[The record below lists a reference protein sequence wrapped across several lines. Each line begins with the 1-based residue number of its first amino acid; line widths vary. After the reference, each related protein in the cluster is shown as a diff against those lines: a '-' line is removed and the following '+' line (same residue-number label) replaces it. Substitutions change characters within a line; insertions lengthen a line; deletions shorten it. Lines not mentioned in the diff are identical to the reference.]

1 MSVRRACWFIILFIT
16 AFEGQAQKHRISFE
30 HLTSNEGLSQSN
42 VLCIMQDSRGYMW
55 FGTQDGLNLYDGYE
69 LKIFRKDPS
78 NPNSLSNDFIRAITE
93 DKFGNLWI
101 ATWGSGINR
110 FDRKTERFTHF
121 QNDPKNP
128 KSIPTN
134 FINHIITDSEG
145 ILWMTSEFG
154 LISLD
159 PATNKFTHYLHNAS
173 NQSSLSTNFTASVIE
188 DNEHNIWVGTISG
201 GLNKFDRKTKTFTTY
216 KQDPKNKNSIA
227 GNSVQSLYED
237 SKKNIWI
244 GTLGDGISIF
254 NPKNQSFTNYRAKK
268 DNANGLADNV
278 IFAIEEDASGKI
290 WIGSEN
296 EGISIFDPQTNIF
309 RNYKRNSVEKT
320 GLSSS
325 AINSIYTDQ
334 KGNVW
339 IGTYNAGINLVSRDI
354 NNFVHYKHIEN
365 ENSLSHNNVLGIVED
380 AKDRLWIAT
389 DGGGLNMLDRKT
401 GQFKHYRHIEGNNN
415 SISGDFVLSVAED
428 ADHNIWLGT
437 WANGVTVFNPDKNT
451 FRRFRNDPKNPSS
464 IAGDNVWS
472 IYKDHNNVMWI
483 GTLEKGLSRYDAAK
497 NQFIN
502 YTVENS
508 NLSSNNIMA
517 ITEDVFGNLW
527 VGTDGAGINMLDK
540 RSGLFTQYQHS
551 AVENSISDN
560 GVNGLYGDKTGKL
573 WIATNEGL
581 NCLDL
586 ITKKFT
592 NYHTADGLPNATI
605 FGIVEDHHSQLWL
618 STNKGLSCFNPLKG
632 TFKNY
637 DVSDGLQANEFR
649 QSYCKSRSGAL
660 FFGGI
665 NGFNE
670 FYPDSLTSTSYDP
683 PLVMTDLLI
692 SNKRVPINGDSTH
705 SPLKE
710 SITETDELSLP
721 YKNNEVSFQFAS
733 LNYTSTKRKQYSYML
748 EGFDKSW
755 NDVGSR
761 RTAYYTNL
769 DPGTYVFRV
778 RGTDN
783 EGNWSKKMA
792 TIKLV
797 ITPPYYMTWWFRFVV
812 ALSIVFLAI
821 GYYQYRMY
829 IIKRQKKALQ
839 KEVRIR
845 TAQLAKSSAEER
857 KARHE
862 AEQANKA
869 KSIFL
874 ATMSH
879 EIRTPMNG
887 VIGMASL
894 LRKTSLTP
902 EQKLYTDTISTS
914 GDALLTVINDIL
926 DFSKIES
933 GNLELEQKDFNLR
946 TCIEEVLD
954 VFAEKATQSGLDLI
968 YQVDENIPA
977 DIVGDS
983 VRLRQILMNLV
994 SNAIKFTHQGE
1005 IYIDVQQ
1012 VSKSDK
1018 GHLELMFK
1026 VRDTGIGIP
1035 ADKLDRLFKAFSQVD
1050 SSTTRKYGGTG
1061 LGLVICEKLVNLMGG
1076 AINVQS
1082 KPGEGSTFTFTL
1094 FTIAGKETTRDEI
1107 NMNLAGIEG
1116 KRVLVVDDNYTNR
1129 LILQKLLE
1137 YWNLVPVLASTGMD
1151 ALEILS
1157 REAQFDLVLTDMQ
1170 MPFMDG
1176 IELARNMKKKQPA
1189 LPIILLSSLGDERNK
1204 DYPGLFNAVLTKPIK
1219 HNVLCKY
1226 ILQELRNKGGKPI
1239 AEERTEAQ
1247 NEQEFS
1253 SQYPLRILLAED
1265 NPINQLLAT
1274 KMLNTIGYEPVKAE
1288 NGLEV
1293 LEMMKT
1299 ESFDLILM
1307 DVQMPEMDGLETT
1320 KNIRTKNT
1328 LQPVI
1333 IAMTA
1338 NAMQSDQDEC
1348 LKAGMDDYLSKPVRV
1363 DTLKAMI
1370 QKWAIQARMKSAG

>member
-1 MSVRRACWFIILFIT
+1 MSLRRACWFLILFII
-16 AFEGQAQKHRISFE
+16 AIHGNAQKHRISFE

-55 FGTQDGLNLYDGYE
+55 FGTQDGLNKYDGYE
-69 LKIFRKDPS
+69 LKIFRNDPS
-78 NPNSLSNDFIRAITE
+78 NPSSLSNDFIRAITE
-93 DKFGNLWI
+93 DKYGNIWI

-110 FDRKTERFTHF
+110 FDRKTERFIHF
-121 QNDPKNP
+121 QNDPKDT
-128 KSIPTN
+128 KSIPSN

-145 ILWMTSEFG
+145 ILWLTSENG

-159 PATNKFTHYLHNAS
+159 PSTNKFTHYLHTPS
-173 NQSSLSTNFTASVIE
+173 NPGSISINFTASVME
-188 DNEHNIWVGTISG
+188 DSEHNIWVGTIGG
-201 GLNKFDRKTKTFTTY
+201 GLNKFDRKTKKFTTY
-216 KQDPKNKNSIA
+216 LHNVKNQNSLA
-227 GNSVQSLYED
+227 GNSVQVLFED
-237 SKKNIWI
+237 SRKNIWI
-244 GTLGDGISIF
+244 GTLGDGVSVL
-254 NPKNQSFTNYRAKK
+254 NEESQTFTNYRTEKG
-268 DNANGLADNV
+268 NNNSLIDNV
-278 IFAIEEDASGKI
+278 IFSIAEDATGRI

-296 EGISIFDPQTNIF
+296 EGISIFESQTKTF

-339 IGTYNAGINLVSRDI
+339 IGTYNAGINLVNRDI
-354 NNFVHYKHIEN
+354 NSFIHYKHLEN
-365 ENSLSHNNVLGIVED
+365 ENSLSHNNVLGILED
-380 AKDRLWIAT
+380 SKGRLWIAT

-401 GQFKHYRHIEGNNN
+401 GLFKHYRHVEGNSN
-415 SISGDFVLSVAED
+415 SISGDFVLSLGED
-428 ADHNIWLGT
+428 AGHNIWIGT

-451 FRRFRNDPKNPSS
+451 FRRFTNDPNNPTSL
-464 IAGDNVWS
+464 AGNNVWS
-472 IYKDHNNVMWI
+472 IFKDHNNVMWV
-483 GTLEKGLSRYDAAK
+483 GTLEKGLCSYNAATGE
-497 NQFIN
+497 FTT
-502 YTVENS
+502 YTVEKN
-508 NLSSNNIMA
+508 NLSSNNVMA

-527 VGTDGAGINMLDK
+527 AGTDGAGINMLDK
-540 RSGLFTQYQHS
+540 RSGRFTQYLHNPNK
-551 AVENSISDN
+551 NSISDN
-560 GVNGLYGDKTGKL
+560 GVNGLYADKTGKL

-586 ITKKFT
+586 ITKKFR

-605 FGIVEDHHSQLWL
+605 YGILEDNHSELWV
-618 STNKGLSCFNPLKG
+618 STNKGLSCFDPLKG
-632 TFKNY
+632 TFKNFE
-637 DVSDGLQANEFR
+637 VSDGLQANEFR
-649 QSYCKSRSGAL
+649 QSYCKSKNGAL
-660 FFGGI
+660 YFGGI

-670 FYPDSLTSTSYDP
+670 FYPDSLKSTSYDP
-683 PLVMTDLLI
+683 PLVLTDLLI
-692 SNKRVPINGDSTH
+692 SNKRVPIAGDSTN
-705 SPLKE
+705 SPLKQ
-710 SITETDELSLP
+710 SLTETSELHLP
-721 YKNNEVSFQFAS
+721 YAKNDVSFQFAS
-733 LNYTSTKRKQYSYML
+733 LNYTSSKRKKYSYIL
-748 EGFDKSW
+748 EGFDKTW

-769 DPGTYVFRV
+769 DPGTYMFKV

-783 EGNWSKKMA
+783 EGNWSNKMS
-792 TIKLV
+792 TVKLV
-797 ITPPYYMTWWFRFVV
+797 ITPPYYLTWWFRFLVV
-812 ALSIVFLAI
+812 LAIVFIAI
-821 GYYQYRMY
+821 AYYQYRIY
-829 IIKRQKKALQ
+829 FIKKQKKALQ
-839 KEVRIR
+839 TEVRLR
-845 TAQLAKSSAEER
+845 TAQLANSTAEER
-857 KARHE
+857 KARQE

-968 YQVDENIPA
+968 YQIDENIPA
-977 DIVGDS
+977 DVIGDS
-983 VRLRQILMNLV
+983 IRLRQILMNLV

-1005 IYIDVQQ
+1005 IYIEVQQ
-1012 VSKSDK
+1012 LNRSDR
-1018 GHLELMFK
+1018 GHLELMFR

-1076 AINVQS
+1076 AISVQS
-1082 KPGEGSTFTFTL
+1082 KPGEGSTFSFTL
-1094 FTIAGKETTRDEI
+1094 FTVAGKATTHDEI
-1107 NMNLAGIEG
+1107 NMNLVGIEG

-1137 YWNLVPVLASTGMD
+1137 YWNLVPILASTGRD
-1151 ALEILS
+1151 AIEILS
-1157 REAQFDLVLTDMQ
+1157 HDKQFDLVLTDMQ

-1176 IELARNMKKKQPA
+1176 IELARSVKKKNA
-1189 LPIILLSSLGDERNK
+1189 SLPIILLSSLGDERNK
-1204 DYPGLFNAVLTKPIK
+1204 DFPGLFNAVLTKPIK

-1226 ILQELRNKGGKPI
+1226 ILQELRSTGSKPI
-1239 AEERTEAQ
+1239 VEERTEAQ

-1293 LEMMKT
+1293 LEMLNT
-1299 ESFDLILM
+1299 ERFDLILM
-1307 DVQMPEMDGLETT
+1307 DVQMPEMDGVEAT
-1320 KNIRTKNT
+1320 KNIRTRNIN
-1328 LQPVI
+1328 QPVI

-1338 NAMQSDQDEC
+1338 NAMQSDQEEC

-1370 QKWAIQARMKSAG
+1370 QKWAVQARMKSAG

>member
-1 MSVRRACWFIILFIT
+1 
-16 AFEGQAQKHRISFE
+16 
-30 HLTSNEGLSQSN
+30 
-42 VLCIMQDSRGYMW
+42 MQDSRGFMW
-55 FGTQDGLNLYDGYE
+55 FGTQDGLNKYDGYE
-69 LKIFRKDPS
+69 VKIFRKDPS
-78 NPNSLSNDFIRAITE
+78 NPSSLSNDFIRSIAE
-93 DKFGNLWI
+93 DKYGNIWI

-128 KSIPTN
+128 RSIPSN

-145 ILWMTSEFG
+145 ILWMTSEYG

-159 PATNKFTHYLHNAS
+159 PSTNKFTHYLHNAS
-173 NQSSLSTNFTASVIE
+173 DPASLSINFTASVIE
-188 DNEHNIWVGTISG
+188 DNDHNIWVGTIGG
-201 GLNKFDRKTKTFTTY
+201 GLNKFDRKTKKFYTY
-216 KQDPKNKNSIA
+216 RQDSKNKNSLA
-227 GNSVQSLYED
+227 GNSVQALFED
-237 SKKNIWI
+237 SRKNIWI
-244 GTLGDGISIF
+244 GTIGDGISVLDQ
-254 NPKNQSFTNYRAKK
+254 KTQAFTNYRSVKG
-268 DNANGLADNV
+268 NNNSLIDNV
-278 IFAIEEDASGKI
+278 IFSIEEDAKGSI

-296 EGISIFDPQTNIF
+296 EGISIFNPQTKNF
-309 RNYKRNSVEKT
+309 HNYKRNSVERT

-325 AINSIYTDQ
+325 SINSIYTDQ

-339 IGTYNAGINLVSRDI
+339 IGTYNAGVNMVRRDI
-354 NNFVHYKHIEN
+354 NNFVHYMHVDN
-365 ENSLSHNNVLGIVED
+365 ENSLSHNNVLGMLED
-380 AKDRLWIAT
+380 SKGRLWIAT

-401 GQFKHYRHIEGNNN
+401 GLFKHFRHIEGNNN
-415 SISGDFVLSVAED
+415 SINGDFVLSLAED
-428 ADHNIWLGT
+428 GDHNIWMGT
-437 WANGVTVFNPDKNT
+437 WANGVTLFNPEKNT
-451 FRRFRNDPKNPSS
+451 FRRFRNDPKNPSGIS
-464 IAGDNVWS
+464 GDNVWS
-472 IYKDHNNVMWI
+472 IFKDHNNVMWV
-483 GTLEKGLSRYDAAK
+483 GTLEKGLCSYDAK
-497 NQFIN
+497 TGQFTN
-502 YTVENS
+502 YTTEKN
-508 NLSSNNIMA
+508 NLSSNNVVA
-517 ITEDVFGNLW
+517 ITEDMFGNLW

-540 RSGLFTQYQHS
+540 RSGQFTRYQHTPG
-551 AVENSISDN
+551 ANSLSDN
-560 GVNGLYGDKTGKL
+560 GVNGLYADKTGKL

-586 ITKKFT
+586 LTKKFR

-605 FGIVEDHHSQLWL
+605 FGIVEDDHSQLWV
-618 STNKGLSCFNPLKG
+618 STNKGLSCFDPLKG

-637 DVSDGLQANEFR
+637 EVSDGLQANEFR
-649 QSYCKSRSGAL
+649 QSYCRSKSGAL
-660 FFGGI
+660 YFGGI

-670 FYPDSLTSTSYDP
+670 FYPDSLRGTSYDP
-683 PLVMTDLLI
+683 PLVLTDLLI
-692 SNKRVPINGDSTH
+692 SNKRVSIAGDSTK
-705 SPLKE
+705 SPLKQ
-710 SITETDELSLP
+710 SITETSELQLP
-721 YKNNEVSFQFAS
+721 YAKHDVSFQFAS
-733 LNYTSTKRKQYSYML
+733 LNYIGSKRKKYSYML

-769 DPGTYVFRV
+769 DPGTYVFKV
-778 RGTDN
+778 RATDN
-783 EGNWSKKMA
+783 EGNWSNKIA
-792 TIKLV
+792 TVKLV
-797 ITPPYYMTWWFRFVV
+797 ITPPYYMTWWFRILVV
-812 ALSIVFLAI
+812 LAIVFVAI
-821 GYYQYRMY
+821 AYYQYRIY
-829 IIKRQKKALQ
+829 FIKKQKKALQ
-839 KEVRIR
+839 KEVRLR

-857 KARHE
+857 KARQE
-862 AEQANKA
+862 AEEANKA

-968 YQVDENIPA
+968 YQIDENIPA
-977 DIVGDS
+977 DILGDS
-983 VRLRQILMNLV
+983 IRLRQILMNLV
-994 SNAIKFTHQGE
+994 GNAIKFTHQGE
-1005 IYIDVQQ
+1005 IFIEVQQ
-1012 VSKSDK
+1012 ISKSDK
-1018 GHLELMFK
+1018 GHLELLFK
-1026 VRDTGIGIP
+1026 IRDTGIGIP

-1076 AINVQS
+1076 TIKVQS
-1082 KPGEGSTFTFTL
+1082 KPGEGSTFSFTL
-1094 FTIAGKETTRDEI
+1094 FTTAGKETTHDEI
-1107 NMNLAGIEG
+1107 NMNLVGVEG

-1151 ALEILS
+1151 ALDILS
-1157 REAQFDLVLTDMQ
+1157 RDKQFDLVLTDMQ

-1176 IELARNMKKKQPA
+1176 IELARSVKKKYPSV
-1189 LPIILLSSLGDERNK
+1189 PIILLSSLGDERNK
-1204 DYPGLFNAVLTKPIK
+1204 DFPGLFNAVLTKPIK
-1219 HNVLCKY
+1219 HNVLCRY
-1226 ILQELRNKGGKPI
+1226 ILQELRNNSGEPI
-1239 AEERTEAQ
+1239 VEERTEAQ

-1253 SQYPLRILLAED
+1253 RQYPLRILLAED

-1293 LEMMKT
+1293 LEIMNR

-1307 DVQMPEMDGLETT
+1307 DVQMPEMDGIEAT
-1320 KNIRTKNT
+1320 KNIRIKDIA
-1328 LQPVI
+1328 QPVI

-1338 NAMQSDQDEC
+1338 NAMQGDQDEC

-1363 DTLKAMI
+1363 DTLKEMI
-1370 QKWAIQARMKSAG
+1370 QKWAVQARMKSTG